1 MMTNTYYTT
10 KMLNRRSVVF
20 VGVLLLA
27 AIGTASTSAF
37 SAGDGQSVQNKI
49 KFNHKKHVDEVGAQC
64 IDCHTNA
71 LTSTAASDNLF
82 AQMSAC
88 RPCHEDELRS
98 SCTFCHTSTDSTT
111 YAISNPV
118 RELTFSHQ
126 LHADGK
132 KIECQKCHTNL
143 DNEKVS
149 VTEQLPAMKTCAS
162 CHDGVKVKDD
172 CAVCHTNLASLRPAG
187 HNRTDF
193 IREHKFAARVNNAS
207 CGACHSQETCTDC
220 HNGSG
225 LVEVTV
231 PGKDMISAHSPRI
244 SSNDRGQSMV
254 IEKVHDL
261 NYRFTHGVDAR
272 AKTIECKTC
281 HSTEQ
286 FCTPCHQAGGNVNQ
300 EVFKPASH
308 SIAGF
313 KTIGV
318 GSGGGEHARLAKR
331 DIESCAACHSSDGAD
346 PVCVRC
352 HMDPTGIKGTNNK
365 THAIGFMANQHG
377 RWHSDP
383 GANCYVCH
391 TDPNARPMGIKG
403 QRFCGYCHN

>member
-132 KIECQKCHTNL
+132 KIECQKFHTNL
-143 DNEKVS
+143 DN
-149 VTEQLPAMKTCAS
+149 
-162 CHDGVKVKDD
+162 
-172 CAVCHTNLASLRPAG
+172 
-187 HNRTDF
+187 
-193 IREHKFAARVNNAS
+193 
-207 CGACHSQETCTDC
+207 
-220 HNGSG
+220 
-225 LVEVTV
+225 
-231 PGKDMISAHSPRI
+231 
-244 SSNDRGQSMV
+244 
-254 IEKVHDL
+254 
-261 NYRFTHGVDAR
+261 
-272 AKTIECKTC
+272 
-281 HSTEQ
+281 
-286 FCTPCHQAGGNVNQ
+286 
-300 EVFKPASH
+300 
-308 SIAGF
+308 
-313 KTIGV
+313 
-318 GSGGGEHARLAKR
+318 
-331 DIESCAACHSSDGAD
+331 
-346 PVCVRC
+346 
-352 HMDPTGIKGTNNK
+352 
-365 THAIGFMANQHG
+365 
-377 RWHSDP
+377 
-383 GANCYVCH
+383 
-391 TDPNARPMGIKG
+391 
-403 QRFCGYCHN
+403 